1 MKIKDLISFIRVIN
15 NSSELYVLEKI
26 IRKGYLITDI
36 KIDFDDAGKIKD
48 NYSINGLV
56 KDIEIDFFNKY
67 NVKDLSFI
75 FNFENKKLTT
85 NDSSFKFNDL
95 VFSSEEIS
103 VKKINRFSNA
113 PSSGLISRF
122 KNKIPRK
129 SQRRYEIKLNQFYC
143 SATFPTTIATNTAT
157 ILFKIYQFFFIF

>member
-85 NDSSFKFNDL
+85 KD
-95 VFSSEEIS
+95 I
-103 VKKINRFSNA
+103 
-113 PSSGLISRF
+113 
-122 KNKIPRK
+122 
-129 SQRRYEIKLNQFYC
+129 
-143 SATFPTTIATNTAT
+143 
-157 ILFKIYQFFFIF
+157 IF